1 MLPHPALLLTYHV
14 GCVLTLK
21 GDFCEVRSLWFLET
35 QISRL
40 GKVITMVHQ
49 PPLPHIPRDCQVL
62 GCRPLGVAFW
72 VRTG

>member
-21 GDFCEVRSLWFLET
+21 GDFCEVRSPWFLET

-40 GKVITMVHQ
+40 GKVLHHYHD
-49 PPLPHIPRDCQVL
+49 PPTTTSTHSKRLS
-62 GCRPLGVAFW
+62 GFGV
-72 VRTG
+72 